1 MKSVIVIG
9 GGIVGLAI
17 ARELLLK
24 GYRNITII
32 EKESTIV
39 KHQSSRNS
47 GVMHA
52 GLYYKPG
59 SLKQR
64 LSREGIKL
72 MKDYCN
78 MNKIN
83 WIECGKI
90 VVAKNKTEENN
101 LDELFDRGIKNN
113 LNNLEKIPLKEISKI
128 EPYINAYKAIRV
140 PEESIVNYKEV
151 SKCFLKEILSNGGSI
166 KYNSK
171 VINIED
177 EKSDL
182 KRLKLSSGDYIDANI
197 IISASGLYSDKVAEL
212 LKFNIDNQKIIPFR
226 GEYYKFKD
234 EYNYLVKNLVY
245 PLPDKNFPFL
255 GSHLTRM
262 IDGTLEAGPNAVLAL
277 AREGYNWKTINLRE
291 FIDTIKFSGI
301 SKFLIK
307 YPRTSID
314 ELMRSLFKNLFVKNL
329 KNILPDLNQDML
341 ERGEAGVRA
350 QLMKSNGE
358 LIQDFDIRK
367 KSEII
372 SILNAPSPAAT
383 SSIAIAK
390 YVLNYADL

>member
-24 GYRNITII
+24 GYRNLTIL

-90 VVAKNKTEENN
+90 VVAKNKDEEIN
-101 LDELFDRGIKNN
+101 LDQLFERGIKNN
-113 LNNLEKIPLKEISKI
+113 LNKIEKISFKEISKI

-140 PEESIVNYKEV
+140 PEESIVNFKEV
-151 SKCFLKEILSNGGSI
+151 AQCFLKEILSNGGSI

-177 EKSDL
+177 DKSDL
-182 KRLKLSSGDYIDANI
+182 KRVKLSSGDYIDANI

-212 LKFNIDNQKIIPFR
+212 LNLNIDNQKIIPFR

-234 EYNYLVKNLVY
+234 EYNYLVNNLVY
-245 PLPDKNFPFL
+245 PLPDKNLPFL

-262 IDGTLEAGPNAVLAL
+262 IDGSLEAGPNAVLAL
-277 AREGYNWKTINLRE
+277 AREGYNWKTINFRE
-291 FIDTIKFSGI
+291 FIETIKFPGI
-301 SKFLIK
+301 RKFLIK
-307 YPRTSID
+307 YPETSID
-314 ELMRSLFKNLFVKNL
+314 EFKRSLFKNLFVKNL

-350 QLMKSNGE
+350 QLMKNNGE

>member
-314 ELMRSLFKNLFVKNL
+314 ELMRSLFKNLFLKNL